1 MGVDRCGAAFPKSE
15 NLKIGIFLILDGF
28 LIVPI
33 YNEVMSQILI
43 VDDSELDRLFLA
55 ALAKKYTGKPCI
67 YAANGLE
74 AITYIQNDKD
84 QEIAAVLLDFSMPEL
99 DGRATLPRLLAL
111 RQNLQI
117 IAVTGMADPQAIV
130 EIIKLGAVDYLV
142 KPVDPDLFGNALVK
156 AIHVHE
162 LRKEVERLNHKSEQL
177 IRFVDLIGQSAPM
190 QTCVKLGQ
198 RAAASDI
205 SVLITGESGTGKEML
220 ARAIHGQSARAEKP
234 FVAVNCGALPKDL
247 VESILF
253 GHKRGSFTGAF
264 ADAKGKFLE
273 ANGGTLFLDEVGELQ
288 LETQVKLLRALQQNE
303 IEPVGAAKTVPV
315 NIRIIAATNRNP
327 RQAVAQGH
335 FREDLFYRL
344 NVFPIVMP
352 PLRTRAG
359 DVIPLADFFL
369 RRYAAIENKIIR
381 GFEKDASD
389 WLVSHNWPGN
399 VRELENAIFRAVL
412 LCDHDKIRLEHLLYD
427 QSPSDKA
434 EGSSGVH
441 LKLIPGIPQVDLV
454 DEQGAF
460 KNMDQIIGEV
470 EQSALQ
476 FYKNDIALAARK
488 LGIGKSTLYR
498 HRQGEK

>member
-1 MGVDRCGAAFPKSE
+1 
-15 NLKIGIFLILDGF
+15 
-28 LIVPI
+28 
-33 YNEVMSQILI
+33 MSQILI

-55 ALAKKYTGKPCI
+55 ALAKKYVGKPCI

-74 AITYIQNDKD
+74 AIAYLQNDKEN
-84 QEIAAVLLDFSMPEL
+84 QIAVVLLDFSMPEL
-99 DGRATLPRLLAL
+99 DGRAALPRLLAL

-117 IAVTGMADPQAIV
+117 IAVTGNADPQAIV
-130 EIIKLGAVDYLV
+130 DIVKMGAVDYLV
-142 KPVDPDLFGNALVK
+142 KPVDPDLFGNALIK

-162 LRKEVERLNHKSEQL
+162 LRKEVERLSHKSE
-177 IRFVDLIGQSAPM
+177 IPVRFVDLIGDSPAM
-190 QTCVKLGQ
+190 QTCIKLGQ
-198 RAAASDI
+198 RAAVSDI

-220 ARAIHGQSARAEKP
+220 ARAIHGQSMRAQKP

-303 IEPVGAAKTVPV
+303 IEPVGGSKSVPV
-315 NIRIIAATNRNP
+315 NIRIIAATNRSP

-344 NVFPIVMP
+344 NVFPIHMP

-359 DVIPLADFFL
+359 DVMPLANFFL
-369 RRYAAIENKIIR
+369 RRYAAIENKTIR
-381 GFEKDASD
+381 GFEKDAAD
-389 WLVSHNWPGN
+389 WMTAHDWPGN

-412 LCDHDKIRLEHLLYD
+412 LCDHDRIRLEHLLYD
-427 QSPSDKA
+427 QPAHEKTDATSPHWRLI
-434 EGSSGVH
+434 SGTPR
-441 LKLIPGIPQVDLV
+441 LDLV
-454 DEQGAF
+454 DEAGSF
-460 KNMDQIIGEV
+460 KTMDQIINEV
-470 EQSALQ
+470 EHTALK
-476 FYKNDIALAARK
+476 FYKDDISLAARK

-498 HRQGEK
+498 HQQGEK